1 LLELPSPLK
10 LTHMLDAPAEA
21 PAKHEGHT
29 PALGPFG
36 AGSQLA
42 YSVVGGALTTR
53 AVMVNV
59 IA

>member
-1 LLELPSPLK
+1 MRGLSPRK
-10 LTHMLDAPAEA
+10 QDVVAAAPAEA

-29 PALGPFG
+29 PAMGPFG

-53 AVMVNV
+53 AVIVNV